1 MNKIKLYI
9 QLARPFTLLSPA
21 VGFIGGGLMAWSH
34 LKTNAPVPAGIWTG
48 AIAAMLL
55 NAYSNALNQIYDI
68 GIDRINRPERPLPSG
83 RVTIPQVWAFTVICL
98 AASLG
103 IAASVN
109 LRLPLYFA
117 AAAVATWAYSAPP
130 LRTKA
135 RGLLANV
142 TIAISRGE
150 LLFVSGW
157 AAVAS
162 TATPAPWSA
171 GFILAL
177 YVFGAASTKD
187 FSDVEGDKAFGVV
200 TLPAKYGPLPAAKV
214 IAPFL
219 ILPFL
224 LAPVF
229 AAAGLLDRSAMPLAA
244 LSVYG
249 AAIAALLVKEQG
261 APSGKQSRASWG
273 HMYILLILA
282 QAGFAACDIFAK

>member
-1 MNKIKLYI
+1 MKQVKAYI
-9 QLARPFTLLSPA
+9 ELARPFTLLSPA
-21 VGFIGGGLMAWSH
+21 VGFMGGGVMAWSH
-34 LKTNAPVPAGIWTG
+34 AKTGGAVPSGVWIG
-48 AIAAMLL
+48 AVAAMLL
-55 NAYSNALNQIYDI
+55 NAYSNSLNQIYDI
-68 GIDRINRPERPLPSG
+68 GIDIINRPERPLPSG
-83 RVTIPQVWAFTVICL
+83 RLTIPQVWAFTTICL

-109 LRLPLYFA
+109 LRLPLFFA
-117 AAAVATWAYSAPP
+117 AAALATWAYSAPP

-135 RGLLANV
+135 RGLLANL
-142 TIAISRGE
+142 TIAVSRGE

-157 AAVAS
+157 AAVAP
-162 TATPAPWSA
+162 ADTPAPWAA

-187 FSDVEGDKAFGVV
+187 FSDIEGDKAFGVV
-200 TLPAKYGPLPAAKV
+200 TLPAKYGPLPAARI

-229 AAAGLLDRSAMPLAA
+229 AAAGLLNRSAVPLAA
-244 LSVYG
+244 LSLYG
-249 AAIAALLVKEQG
+249 AAIAALLIKEQS
-261 APSGKQSRASWG
+261 APSGKQSRASWA

-282 QAGFAACDIFAK
+282 QAGFAVCDIFAK